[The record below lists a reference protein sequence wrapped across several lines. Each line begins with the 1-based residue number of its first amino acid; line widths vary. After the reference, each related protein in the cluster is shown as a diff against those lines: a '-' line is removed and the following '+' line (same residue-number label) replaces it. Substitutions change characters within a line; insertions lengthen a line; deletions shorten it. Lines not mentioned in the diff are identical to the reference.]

1 MKKTII
7 LTGAAGSIGSEII
20 KSFHKSYRLICVDTD
35 IQNLKN
41 LKKIYKSIN
50 IFKCNLL
57 IEKEVNSLIKK
68 VLRDFNKID
77 ILINNAGK
85 IYSSP
90 IIKLGKEKFLSHNFK
105 MWKKVIDINLNS
117 LFLISSKVIEALCN
131 QRKSGL
137 IINVS
142 SISANGNIG
151 QSAYSSAKKSI
162 EVLTKIWA
170 DELKDFDIRVACVAP
185 GFFDTKS
192 TKKSLNKIQI
202 EHIQK
207 FTPLKRLGRPNELV
221 HCIKFII
228 NNKFFNGKTLRIDG
242 GLNL

>member
-1 MKKTII
+1 MKKII
-7 LTGAAGSIGSEII
+7 IITGAAGSIGSEIV
-20 KSFHKSYRLICVDTD
+20 KSFHKNYTLICIDTD

-41 LKKIYKSIN
+41 LKKNFKSIF

-57 IEKEVNSLIKK
+57 IEKDVNILVKK
-68 VLRDFNKID
+68 ILKDFKKID
-77 ILINNAGK
+77 ILINNAGQ

-90 IIKLGKEKFLSHNFK
+90 IIKLGKEKFLSHNYN
-105 MWKKVIDINLNS
+105 MWKKIIDVNLNS
-117 LFLISSKVIEALCN
+117 LFLISSKVIETLCN

-170 DELKDFDIRVACVAP
+170 EELKDFDIRVACVAP
-185 GFFDTKS
+185 GFFNTKS
-192 TKKSLNKIQI
+192 TKKSLSKIQI

-207 FTPLKRLGRPNELV
+207 STPLKRLGRTNELV